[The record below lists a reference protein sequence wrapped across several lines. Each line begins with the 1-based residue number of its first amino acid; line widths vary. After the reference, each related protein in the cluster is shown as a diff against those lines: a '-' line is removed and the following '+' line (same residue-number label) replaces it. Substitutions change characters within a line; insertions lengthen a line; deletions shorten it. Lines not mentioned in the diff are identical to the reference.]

1 MRNKLWLSCAKL
13 KLGYIAVIV
22 DVVVKIGEEAVVVA
36 IAQLLVRQVGGWVV
50 GWNKIKAKLSFQL
63 INEVEYA

>member
-1 MRNKLWLSCAKL
+1 MKNIEKSWNKLWLSCAKL

-36 IAQLLVRQVGGWVV
+36 RAQLLVRQVGGWVV
-50 GWNKIKAKLSFQL
+50 G
-63 INEVEYA
+63 

>member
-1 MRNKLWLSCAKL
+1 MSRARSTLQQSRTNKLWLSCTKL

-36 IAQLLVRQVGGWVV
+36 RAQLLVRQVGGWVV
-50 GWNKIKAKLSFQL
+50 G
-63 INEVEYA
+63 